1 MKAKHLRT
9 MLLGAAFLSLMAC
22 KKDEGGTDEDLAKLT
37 TNEVSSIRAS
47 SAQGGGNVL
56 TQGNS
61 LVSARGICWSTSPN
75 PTVDNSSTASGA
87 GAGSFLAT
95 LSNLIPSTT
104 YYVRSYAVNE
114 QGIAYGNQVSFTTES
129 QPSSDFW
136 IINSRLFQTN
146 GIGAIWAP
154 GTKSLG
160 ALSITQGGIFTVTF
174 KEKPSADGSY
184 KVKDATSVRQA
195 DLKDDE
201 CIIIIATPGVPN
213 IYSSAENAGSP
224 VTVTVNSGKIT
235 VGFSDVDF
243 NFMEGSALKLTK
255 GSAVV
260 PEK

>member
-1 MKAKHLRT
+1 MSKQFLHT
-9 MLLGAAFLSLMAC
+9 MLLGVAFLSLLSC
-22 KKDEGGTDEDLAKLT
+22 KKDEGETDQGLAKLT
-37 TNEVSSIRAS
+37 TNEVTSIRAS

-56 TQGNS
+56 SQGNS
-61 LVSARGICWSTSPN
+61 LVTARGICWSTNPN
-75 PTVDNSSTASGA
+75 PSVDNSSTTSGTGA
-87 GAGSFLAT
+87 GPFLSGI
-95 LSNLIPSTT
+95 SNLSPSTT
-104 YYVRSYAVNE
+104 YYVRSYAVNG

-146 GIGAIWAP
+146 GLGAIWTP
-154 GTKSLG
+154 GARSLG
-160 ALSITQGGIFTVTF
+160 AISITQGGLFTVTF
-174 KEKPSADGSY
+174 KEKPAISGSY
-184 KVKDATSVRQA
+184 KVKDATTTRQA
-195 DLKDDE
+195 DLQDDE
-201 CIIIIATPGVPN
+201 CIIVIATPGAPN
-213 IYSSAENAGSP
+213 LYSSAENAGSP